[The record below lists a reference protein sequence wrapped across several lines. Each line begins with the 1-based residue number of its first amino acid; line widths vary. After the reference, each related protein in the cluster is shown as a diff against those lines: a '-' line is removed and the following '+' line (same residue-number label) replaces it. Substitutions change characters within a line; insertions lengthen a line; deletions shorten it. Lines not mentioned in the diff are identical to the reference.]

1 MDNHP
6 QAKYWEPRLEA
17 TALRSLAC
25 YSPLLCRSNRKCLAP
40 PWQRVHRPLQQP
52 RRYQPCWNVNT
63 LRSWMYLNGSTLL
76 LLLFFWTIIYLNET
90 KSSTDTH
97 RAQHKLKGCI
107 KLLDSYFDWRKESM
121 LLLFKEDCSLTSR
134 LRGLYRPWIVRKV
147 ANGLQMLHS
156 IFDQVLEVIQF
167 TVICHYYKPFK
178 ADSWPFDVKTC
189 PLANIW
195 VYGQHC

>member
-1 MDNHP
+1 MQKQQEVP
-6 QAKYWEPRLEA
+6 GTTLTASTPTSTAAKTVSALLKCKHLEELDVFEWEH
-17 TALRSLAC
+17 TS
-25 YSPLLCRSNRKCLAP
+25 
-40 PWQRVHRPLQQP
+40 V
-52 RRYQPCWNVNT
+52 VF
-63 LRSWMYLNGSTLL
+63 
-76 LLLFFWTIIYLNET
+76 FFWTIIYLNET
-90 KSSTDTH
+90 ESSTDTH
-97 RAQHKLKGCI
+97 QAQHKLKVYI

-167 TVICHYYKPFK
+167 TVICHHYKPFK